1 MHVLPEINVGIKQ
14 ITYVK
19 ATRFFFFSQKK
30 IKATGFMKIEDGQL
44 STLVA
49 IVLIVLVFLFPILFF
64 HLKILTLY
72 NALVFL

>member
-1 MHVLPEINVGIKQ
+1 M
-14 ITYVK
+14 
-19 ATRFFFFSQKK
+19 KK
-30 IKATGFMKIEDGQL
+30 EDGQL

-72 NALVFL
+72 NFGVPLI